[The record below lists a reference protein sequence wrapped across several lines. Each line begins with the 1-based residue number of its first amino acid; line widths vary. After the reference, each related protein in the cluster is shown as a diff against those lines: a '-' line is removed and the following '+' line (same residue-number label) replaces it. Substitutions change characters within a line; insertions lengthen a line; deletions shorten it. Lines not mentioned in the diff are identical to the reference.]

1 MEELR
6 AEMRRDRMAA
16 DARIR
21 VLEDDVRALRA
32 GMRMMQSEAQERGA
46 AAPPASTP
54 PPPPRE
60 RAAANTSNKEIRT
73 PDRNRSFATMM
84 SAYPVGADAPFFRVL
99 QSRARVNEDVVAEG
113 LAGTIAGA
121 FAREAALSGGA
132 PLSIDSETKHR
143 HAFLIFDGS
152 VWQPMT
158 HGDFVVAFRALM
170 KRLSRA
176 YREGRGGEGVAGAAD
191 FLKVTE
197 ATACDVGAP
206 RFVQLA
212 RRKLYEALSN
222 ARAA

>member
-6 AEMRRDRMAA
+6 AEMRRERMAA

-21 VLEDDVRALRA
+21 VLEDDMRTLRA
-32 GMRMMQSEAQERGA
+32 EMRMMQSEAQERA
-46 AAPPASTP
+46 P
-54 PPPPRE
+54 PPPPE
-60 RAAANTSNKEIRT
+60 RAPPPPPERAPANTSNKEIRT
-73 PDRNRSFATMM
+73 PDRNRSFTTMM
-84 SAYPVGADAPFFRVL
+84 AAYPVGADAPFFRAI

-143 HAFLIFDGS
+143 HAFLIWDGS
-152 VWQPMT
+152 VWQPMM
-158 HGDFVVAFRALM
+158 HSDFVVTFRALM
-170 KRLSRA
+170 KRLTRA
-176 YREGRGGEGVAGAAD
+176 YREARGGEGVAGAAD

-197 ATACDVGAP
+197 ATAWDVGAP